1 MDRFRRHPLDSITL
15 MQLTLLKSKLHGAI
29 VTGADLHYEGSIT
42 IAPELC
48 RLARL
53 QEFEKVEIYNTH
65 NGARFATYVIRGSV
79 RGQIAVNGAAARLV
93 QPGDRVIIAAY
104 AGFTP
109 VEAEQHRPAI
119 VLLDDRNRG
128 RMKS

>member
-1 MDRFRRHPLDSITL
+1 
-15 MQLTLLKSKLHGAI
+15 MQLTLLKTKLHGAI
-29 VTGADLHYEGSIT
+29 ITGADLHYEGSIT
-42 IAPELC
+42 IASELC

-53 QEFEKVEIYNTH
+53 QEFEKEEIYNTL
-65 NGARFATYVIRGSV
+65 NGACFATYVIRCSV

-93 QPGDRVIIAAY
+93 QRGDRVIIAAY

-109 VEAEQHRPAI
+109 VEAEQHRLAI

-128 RMKS
+128 HIKS

>member
-1 MDRFRRHPLDSITL
+1 

-65 NGARFATYVIRGSV
+65 NGARGRRRSERSARETLIPPAAPPARHSQSGST
-79 RGQIAVNGAAARLV
+79 RFPREPDFFLPKRQ
-93 QPGDRVIIAAY
+93 
-104 AGFTP
+104 
-109 VEAEQHRPAI
+109 
-119 VLLDDRNRG
+119 
-128 RMKS
+128 SW